1 MFKDRYQAGE
11 LLADALTAYKNNK
24 KAIILAI
31 PRGALQIGKVL
42 HEKLNLPLDIIVT
55 KKIPHPNNPEYAI
68 GAVGLEGE
76 HILDVS
82 ACYNVSP
89 DYVKNK
95 IADLQK
101 KMEEKYVRYRG
112 NNPKPNLRNKLVII
126 VDDGIATGNTI
137 ITAIKLVKRQK
148 PARIVVVVPVS
159 APDAAEKI
167 RKEVDDFVCLI
178 VSEFMAISQ
187 FYDSFPQVED
197 EDAIKILKECSG

>member
-55 KKIPHPNNPEYAI
+55 KKIPHPQNPEYAI
-68 GAVGLEGE
+68 GAVGQDKEY
-76 HILDVS
+76 ILDAS
-82 ACYNVSP
+82 ACFNVSD
-89 DYVKNK
+89 DYIKNK
-95 IADLQK
+95 IRLLQK
-101 KMEEKYVRYRG
+101 AVEEKYVKYRG

-137 ITAIKLVKRQK
+137 ITAINLIRKQK
-148 PARIVVVVPVS
+148 PAKIVIAVPVS
-159 APDAAEKI
+159 APDAAERI
-167 RKEVDDFVCLI
+167 RKEADDFVCLI

-187 FYDSFPQVED
+187 FYGSFQQVED
-197 EDAIKILKECSG
+197 DEAIRILKEC